1 MFFLVMGL
9 WTYDCMFTDC
19 LPKTFEHVYDVECY
33 REATQVIKPLFHKM
47 SSLTVQLT
55 GPAEIPYHITPMM
68 FCLTSFNGLAQI
80 CLPVQSQTWRFT
92 FKGPIWPKTQ
102 GHLYYGLHNE
112 TARLFKTHSVA
123 NVDFVVPQKI
133 QVNVKAEINYL

>member
-9 WTYDCMFTDC
+9 FMFTDC

-55 GPAEIPYHITPMM
+55 GPAEILHDVLPNFFQRTCTNLLASSITNLALHIQRTH
-68 FCLTSFNGLAQI
+68 LAKDARAS
-80 CLPVQSQTWRFT
+80 LLWSSQ
-92 FKGPIWPKTQ
+92 
-102 GHLYYGLHNE
+102 
-112 TARLFKTHSVA
+112 
-123 NVDFVVPQKI
+123 
-133 QVNVKAEINYL
+133 